1 MSKVSRDN
9 ACTSQ
14 VAPGLVWSILF
25 VQKRYR
31 KLLSSS
37 YIFSE
42 DMRPRCR
49 LPAPSITPIN
59 TKNHPRPFLPP
70 KLQHVKVHSQATKHE
85 RSLSKCHMIWHW
97 HSELVHFFLKVLLP
111 SSSPCYLINP
121 PASPPYL
128 EGLHKERPSE
138 GRLIKYVSIVFLM
151 SLSNMLL
158 YSFWCGVPLA
168 HSNIC
173 STRCDEWSHF
183 CPSSPVPF
191 SVGIWE
197 LLCNSTMRT
206 LLCWLQFVV
215 RTPVSLFN
223 RPLVL

>member
-1 MSKVSRDN
+1 M
-9 ACTSQ
+9 
-14 VAPGLVWSILF
+14 
-25 VQKRYR
+25 
-31 KLLSSS
+31 SSS
-37 YIFSE
+37 CTIHH
-42 DMRPRCR
+42 P
-49 LPAPSITPIN
+49 N
-59 TKNHPRPFLPP
+59 QHQNHPRPFLPP

-128 EGLHKERPSE
+128 EGLHKKRPSE
-138 GRLIKYVSIVFLM
+138 RRLIKYVSIVFLM

-183 CPSSPVPF
+183 CPF
-191 SVGIWE
+191 FCWNMGIIVQQHNANTFVLAPICGMNTCFLVQPPSCSIAW
-197 LLCNSTMRT
+197 
-206 LLCWLQFVV
+206 CWLKKHYKY
-215 RTPVSLFN
+215 
-223 RPLVL
+223 